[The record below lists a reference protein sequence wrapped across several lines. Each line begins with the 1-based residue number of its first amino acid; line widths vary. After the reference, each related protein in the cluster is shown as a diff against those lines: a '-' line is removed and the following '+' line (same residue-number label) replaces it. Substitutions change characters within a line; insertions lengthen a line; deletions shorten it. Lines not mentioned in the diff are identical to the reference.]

1 MEKYVVIYDSEVH
14 TIERERYTTNRVYYA
29 DSMEDMIVWLQEH
42 PDAMVCCLAR
52 ILN

>member
-1 MEKYVVIYDSEVH
+1 MEKYVVIYDSYINAAGE
-14 TIERERYTTNRVYYA
+14 ERYVNNRTYYA

-42 PDAMVCCLAR
+42 PDAIVVCLAK

>member
-1 MEKYVVIYDSEVH
+1 MEKYVVIYDSKVCTLGE
-14 TIERERYTTNRVYYA
+14 ERYATNRVYYA